1 MDNTVL
7 TAQNI
12 LTWFDNV
19 TVYMDDNSVPQ
30 EGRILYCTSAFATL
44 FKQAA
49 DIQRTIEART
59 GGTLDR
65 RVNAIEDVII
75 KKVPSARMKT
85 LYDFSDGCV
94 PASGALQINAI
105 LIHPTCQV
113 SRDKYA
119 YMKLFTPGSD
129 SRTAD
134 NYIYQNRYYTGTF
147 LIDAKACGIAINVQ
161 PAAASEETGGTSG
174 SETGGETGGTTGGET
189 SGESGSETNGGG
201 GE

>member
-1 MDNTVL
+1 
-7 TAQNI
+7 
-12 LTWFDNV
+12 
-19 TVYMDDNSVPQ
+19 
-30 EGRILYCTSAFATL
+30 
-44 FKQAA
+44 
-49 DIQRTIEART
+49 
-59 GGTLDR
+59 
-65 RVNAIEDVII
+65 
-75 KKVPSARMKT
+75 MKT

-161 PAAASEETGGTSG
+161 VAANSGTDTSG
-174 SETGGETGGTTGGET
+174 GSN
-189 SGESGSETNGGG
+189 SGSESGSESGGSESSG
-201 GE
+201 TESYESGQGK